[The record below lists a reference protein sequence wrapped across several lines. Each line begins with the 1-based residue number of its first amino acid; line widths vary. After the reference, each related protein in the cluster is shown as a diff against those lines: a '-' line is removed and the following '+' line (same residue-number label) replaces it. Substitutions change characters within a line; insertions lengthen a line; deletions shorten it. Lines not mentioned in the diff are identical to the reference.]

1 MIKKTLGIL
10 FKLFL
15 ICFFSIVVFY
25 TGLSFFGLWTI
36 ARLAHE
42 ENTRSEAEK
51 KYIAANTPPKPVEI
65 KIEGCPSG
73 YWNTKLY
80 GYVEVLDTKIEVPC
94 SLSNGK
100 YYLVKRQFFIDWS
113 DEFSTLNKKLNYKIG
128 LRGVSDPLKPPLFL
142 SDNTLTP
149 VGAANTIIR
158 RTPTRFGPQTVSFY
172 CDVSSCRGWMLL
184 SPNVYAT
191 VVLHNP
197 SFNMA
202 EHLKDLVDQISSK
215 VK

>member
-51 KYIAANTPPKPVEI
+51 KYIPPKPVEI

-73 YWNTKLY
+73 SWNTKLY
-80 GYVEVLDTKIEVPC
+80 GYVEVLDTRIEVPC
-94 SLSNGK
+94 SLSNGQHF
-100 YYLVKRQFFIDWS
+100 LVGRQFFLQWQDVISTS
-113 DEFSTLNKKLNYKIG
+113 DKSEIYFGTVYQGTDRPI
-128 LRGVSDPLKPPLFL
+128 VSSDFTTPPALKEML
-142 SDNTLTP
+142 SVVEVSLPKNSLGAKTAYFDC
-149 VGAANTIIR
+149 AAN
-158 RTPTRFGPQTVSFY
+158 
-172 CDVSSCRGWMLL
+172 SCRGWVAVASNVRALI
-184 SPNVYAT
+184 NVYDERGINKVDLTA
-191 VVLHNP
+191 VVIRVF
-197 SFNMA
+197 SR
-202 EHLKDLVDQISSK
+202 